1 MVTYFVIGL
10 SSLLLLWVWRKVL
23 SLNRNIAIAK
33 ASGIPYRVSLIDGI
47 PGYLWIAIHDAF
59 LGPLSSFTPS
69 RNWLWP
75 KLLHPHRGWFYA
87 QDLRE
92 ALGEVYLI
100 VSPNQIF
107 MSSSSAEATSQI
119 TGRRHDFVKP
129 VEIYAIVDI
138 FGPSILTT
146 EGAEW
151 KRHRKIVAPAFSE
164 KSNALV
170 WKESLRQTLGM
181 LNAWSKVEGNDSG
194 DMKVEDTASLT
205 AMMTLHV
212 ICAAGFGVSQL
223 WEGEDVAKLGA
234 NVFPGFNSTKLNG
247 SHQLTFK
254 HALNTLLGGIMW
266 LAIFPVGLLKKSPFE
281 VHKKVLQAYFE
292 CGDYFRE
299 LAEDKAQKMELG
311 EDPEAG
317 VMDIMGP
324 LVKASANSPENS
336 KDFFLTKQE
345 VISNSWITL
354 FAGHETSAN
363 ITHYCLLFLAIEQG
377 QQARLQQDIDHIV
390 GSRHSSEWTFETDL
404 PRLWNSMI
412 GATINE
418 TLRLMPPVID
428 IPKIVLETPRDLAYD
443 GKNVTVPAGTIIH
456 LSAVG
461 VHRNPRYW
469 PHAAS
474 KLTSKVHDLDD
485 FVPERW
491 LASNI
496 PMETN
501 PSALSPISKP
511 PIPTAK
517 ETNTDT
523 STTSFHPSSS
533 FFTPPKGAF
542 IPFSLSSRSCPGKRF
557 AEIEITATLA
567 AIFQTYILELDVRD
581 WASDEEIAEMD
592 EEERERVYE
601 KAKDGARRMVFGS
614 RSEIFLKMRGSV
626 GVRFLRRG
634 GERFRGFE
642 GLE

>member
-1 MVTYFVIGL
+1 MVSYLIIGL
-10 SSLLLLWVWRKVL
+10 GSLFLYWFCKKAL

-33 ASGIPYRVSLIDGI
+33 AAGIPYRVSLIDGI
-47 PGYLWIAIHDAF
+47 PGYLWIAAHDVF
-59 LGPLSSFTPS
+59 LGPLNSFTPS
-69 RNWLWP
+69 QNWLWP
-75 KLLHPHRGWFYA
+75 KSVLLHPHRGWFYA
-87 QDLRE
+87 QELRE
-92 ALGEVYLI
+92 SLGEVYLI

-107 MSSSSAEATSQI
+107 LSSSSAEATSQI
-119 TGRRHDFVKP
+119 TSRRHDFVKP

-146 EGAEW
+146 EGIEW

-181 LNAWSKVEGNDSG
+181 LKSWSKLENNCSD
-194 DMKVEDTASLT
+194 DMKVEDTAPST

-212 ICAAGFGVSQL
+212 ICAAGFGVPQL
-223 WEGEDVAKLGA
+223 WDGEDEVKLGK
-234 NVFPGFNSTKLNG
+234 NVVPGFNTTKLNG

-266 LAIFPVGLLKKSPFE
+266 LAIFPVGLLKKSPFK
-281 VHKKVLQAYFE
+281 VHKRVLRAYFE
-292 CGDYFRE
+292 CGDYFGE
-299 LAEDKAQKMELG
+299 LAEDKSQKIELG

-317 VMDIMGP
+317 VMDVMGP
-324 LVKASANSPENS
+324 LVKASANSPEES
-336 KDFFLTKQE
+336 KDCYLTKQE

-363 ITHYCLLFLAIEQG
+363 ITHYCLLFLAIEQD
-377 QQARLQQDIDHIV
+377 QQADLQQDIDRIV
-390 GSRHSSEWTFETDL
+390 GSRPSPEWTYETDF

-428 IPKIVLETPRDLAYD
+428 IPKIVREIPQDLTYD
-443 GKNVTVPAGTIIH
+443 EKQATVPAGTIIH

-469 PHAAS
+469 PHAPS
-474 KLTSKVHDLDD
+474 KLTSKAHDLDD
-485 FVPERW
+485 FVPGRW
-491 LASNI
+491 LASRVSTD
-496 PMETN
+496 PK
-501 PSALSPISKP
+501 PSPSPLISKASDP
-511 PIPTAK
+511 KTTRMN
-517 ETNTDT
+517 TNHC
-523 STTSFHPSSS
+523 SPL
-533 FFTPPKGAF
+533 FTPPKGAYM
-542 IPFSLSSRSCPGKRF
+542 PFSLSSRSCPGKRF

-567 AIFQTYILELDVRD
+567 AIFQTYTLELDVRD
-581 WASDEEIAEMD
+581 WASDVQIAEMD
-592 EEERERVYE
+592 EEEREMVYE
-601 KAKDGARRMVFGS
+601 RARERARKMIFGS

-634 GERFRGFE
+634 GERFRGI
-642 GLE
+642 